1 MRKCILLS
9 IIVPLFSLPLWVS
22 AAGFDGSEPLLCSL
36 TRAFECYEDQ
46 GCAPLS
52 VQDMNLPRFL
62 KVNVPQKKVTGV
74 KEGGRTTDILNVR
87 EIDGKLFLQGAED
100 AIENVRDGLGW
111 TVAIMEDSGN
121 MILTGSGDN
130 VGFAVFGACIAE

>member
-1 MRKCILLS
+1 MRKCMLLS
-9 IIVPLFSLPLWVS
+9 IVVSVFLLPLWVS
-22 AAGFDGSEPLLCSL
+22 AADFDGSAPLLCSL

-74 KEGGRTTDILNVR
+74 KEGGRTTDILNVS